1 MKKEKLY
8 EIIKLAQGYYR
19 TNLYSGNGILAMK
32 YLKEREITEDVI
44 NKFCFGY
51 APDNDELLSYLSGKG
66 FNEEEI
72 LLSGLADKKETCV
85 VKKFNNRIMIPIFDA
100 DNKIVSFCGR
110 TLAANEAVFLNS
122 ADTPIFTKEDCMF
135 GLNIAKES
143 TEPYVLLVEG
153 VLDVVAFNQKGNT
166 AVVATLGSELSK
178 KQVKMLKVLNKEV
191 LIAYDSDEVG
201 MNLASQAF
209 ENLKQ
214 DGVIARIISID
225 EWLRR

>member
-8 EIIKLAQGYYR
+8 GIIKLAQEYYQDS
-19 TNLYSGNGILAMK
+19 LYSENGTIAMK
-32 YLKEREITEDVI
+32 YLKERKITEDVI
-44 NKFCFGY
+44 NKFSIGY
-51 APDNDELLSYLSGKG
+51 APDNDELLSYLLGKG

-72 LLSGLADKKETCV
+72 LLSGLAVKKETCV

-122 ADTPIFTKEDCMF
+122 ADTPIFNKEDCMF

-153 VLDVVAFNQKGNT
+153 VLDVVTFNQKGNMS
-166 AVVATLGSELSK
+166 VVATIGIELSK
-178 KQVKMLKVLNKEV
+178 KQVKMLKSLNKEI
-191 LIAYDSDEVG
+191 LIAYDNDELG
-201 MNLASQAF
+201 MSLANQAF
-209 ENLKQ
+209 ETLKQ
-214 DGVIARIISID
+214 EGVIAKIVSKD
-225 EWLRR
+225 EWLQR